1 MCDVVQHTVPYTALV
16 SLACDAG
23 AVARP
28 PHGQHQGEDKV
39 AQKGQH

>member
-1 MCDVVQHTVPYTALV
+1 MCDVVQHTVPYAALV

-28 PHGQHQGEDKV
+28 PMANTKV
-39 AQKGQH
+39 RTK